1 MMTKTVGRWFLLTL
15 FSDIPM
21 NRNVYLQQYGAQCE
35 TLAFLANESHLRTQ
49 EETRISSTILPHVH
63 LPLPLQVD
71 RRSGPQ
77 HKPVMLEFLL
87 STMFL
92 LHGRERMWEIE
103 RLAKL
108 YPQAAIGL
116 EKMLLKAWTI

>member
-1 MMTKTVGRWFLLTL
+1 
-15 FSDIPM
+15 M
-21 NRNVYLQQYGAQCE
+21 NRNVYPRQYGAQCG

-71 RRSGPQ
+71 RRSELQ
-77 HKPVMLEFLL
+77 HKPVLLDFLL

-92 LHGRERMWEIE
+92 LHGREKRWEIE
-103 RLAKL
+103 RLA
-108 YPQAAIGL
+108 
-116 EKMLLKAWTI
+116 